1 MKNGKDVTP
10 QFVRD
15 VRHELGMT
23 QQQFADHIGVGKVT
37 VTRWETGAR
46 KCQGE
51 YAKKVSGL
59 VAQSLRTKTIFD
71 LSTEDLSTLD
81 SKKAVE
87 AFRDL
92 LWSECRRNQV
102 PTSELRISS
111 LEVADGGIDA
121 ELPASAKI
129 NAKDSFLDGG
139 AYFFQIK
146 AGQSWK
152 PWLKGFAKKELLN
165 KQGKLGSEVH
175 RCLSEEGWYV
185 LVCFGNDLTSDQI
198 KKTRENIKEIF
209 SSKGFPDAKVKIW
222 GQHQLLGHFNRFPF
236 LSLQVLGR
244 NTYKYDSWSSWNT
257 SSEMAGGLELGEA
270 QINLLNEIRRL
281 VRGKDVSHVRLIGE
295 PGLGKTRLVH
305 EALGEPDLRPQ
316 VIYFSNAEVFQ
327 ESHLFHDLLNK
338 EADYYLILVLDEC
351 RPRDCEEIWHRL
363 SNHSDRCT
371 VITLDHDSYN
381 PASQRFAELEC
392 PRLGEGHVEKIINSY
407 IGDVSNSRRWAEL
420 CSGVPRV
427 AHAVGRNLLT
437 NPDQILQTPSL
448 KLVWNRFISGNS
460 DIDSAE
466 AKQKRIVLR
475 YISLFH
481 RFGFNSPV
489 ESEGEF
495 IAELIH
501 EDNSDVTYSRFQDIV
516 GELIEQ
522 RILQG
527 KRTLFIAPKLLH
539 VHLWAEFWEKHGRDR
554 PIGGLIKRIQE
565 IERNQDSEALL
576 SWFIQMFS
584 YAGESRVAIKQAKL
598 LLGPDGPFSAAAFAL
613 SKVGCRLLHELSN
626 ASPEYTVDCLERVF
640 ELTTPEDLSRFHER
654 RQDIVWAL
662 ERIAVWPQYF
672 QRAARLLRRLA
683 ESENASYSNN
693 STGAF
698 VELFSFAPGQAAP
711 TGAAPEIRFP
721 VLDETLDS
729 SSPVTRRL
737 GIKACKSA
745 MSTLFG
751 GRVVGREHQG
761 LKTAQLWT
769 PQNWGEV
776 YQAMGLV
783 WGKLYTTSRSWKSSL
798 RSEANY
804 TLIDSAVGL
813 LQITSLSDDILD
825 TIEILV
831 DDDATD
837 LQQLVQDVARIRR
850 YWNESYEKNV
860 LDRLEEIDL
869 KITGASFSSRVRRVV
884 HLSGLDDYDDED
896 GLDLN
901 AYTQRV
907 EELALE
913 ASQSE
918 DKFQEILSELVRG
931 TNSMVFQFGLEFA
944 KHDRE
949 KNLEK
954 IVEAYRAVGNE
965 ATALFLSGYLAEVF
979 KDDSQ
984 KWEDAIEELLS
995 DDAFANL
1002 IGPIIRNSGYSDR
1015 IILSMLSRFDTGVL
1029 DISCLRSF
1037 GYADCFKQ
1045 IQETTFLEF
1054 VKRLTAGGLTS
1065 YAIELFDFRY
1075 CDKEKRRQLPEEETV
1090 QALQDFTNDGTRSNT
1105 ADYHWSEVAKILID
1119 QYPMRSTD
1127 VFNIALLRVANEYW
1141 YLDDHNSAYKL
1152 ILSIIESDPEKYWQI
1167 LRNHLK
1173 IADRSQRSRL
1183 IHWLGPKSEF
1193 GSEGVMGP
1201 LPLFPMDAV
1210 FEWVAEDPETR
1221 AYELTKAVPKTLERD
1236 KKGVWARELLN
1247 RYGDQENV
1255 RSCLLAHFWSGG
1267 WNGSLSDR
1275 YRKLRDNARGWL
1287 EGETS
1292 LRVRQWLEGFI
1303 DGLSSDIERSEIEE
1317 EREFL

>member
-1 MKNGKDVTP
+1 MKNSVEITP

-15 VRHELGMT
+15 VRHQLEMT

-37 VTRWETGAR
+37 VTRWEAGAR

-59 VAQSLRTKTIFD
+59 AAKSMRTKTIFD
-71 LSTEDLSTLD
+71 LLTTDLSTLD

-111 LEVADGGIDA
+111 REVRDGGIDA
-121 ELPASAKI
+121 ELPASTKFIA
-129 NAKDSFLDGG
+129 NDSFLEGG

-175 RCLSEEGWYV
+175 RCLTEEGWYV

-198 KKTRENIKEIF
+198 KKTHDNIKQIF
-209 SSKGFPDAKVKIW
+209 SSKGFPDARIKIW
-222 GQHQLLGHFNRFPF
+222 GQNQLLGHFNRFPF
-236 LSLQVLGR
+236 LSLQIMGR
-244 NTYKYDSWSSWNT
+244 NKHRCDSWLSWNT
-257 SSEMAGGLELGEA
+257 SSEMSGELELGEA
-270 QINLLNEIRRL
+270 QVNLLKEIRRL
-281 VRGKDVSHVRLIGE
+281 VRDKDVSHIRLIGE

-316 VIYFSNAEVFQ
+316 VIYFSNAELFQ
-327 ESHLFHDLLNK
+327 ESQLFHDLLNT

-371 VITLDHDSYN
+371 VITLDHDSYY
-381 PASQRFAELEC
+381 PASRRFSELEC
-392 PRLGEGHVEKIINSY
+392 PRLDDGHVEKIINSY
-407 IGDVSNSRRWAEL
+407 IGDVGNSRRWAEL

-427 AHAVGRNLLT
+427 AHAVGRTLLT
-437 NPDQILQTPSL
+437 NPGQILQTPTL
-448 KLVWNRFISGNS
+448 KLVWDRFISGNY

-481 RFGFNSPV
+481 RFGFDSPV

-501 EDNSDVTYSRFQDIV
+501 EDNSEVTYSRFQDIV

-527 KRTLFIAPKLLH
+527 KSTLFIAPKLLH
-539 VHLWAEFWEKHGRDR
+539 VHLWAEFWEKHGRAQ
-554 PIGGLIKRIQE
+554 PISGLIKRIQE

-584 YAGESRVAIKQAKL
+584 YAGESRVAIKQVKI
-598 LLGPDGPFSAAAFAL
+598 LLGPDGPFCDAAFAL

-640 ELTTPEDLSRFHER
+640 ELTTSEDLFRFHEG

-662 ERIAVWPQYF
+662 ERIAVWPQFF
-672 QRAARLLRRLA
+672 QRAAKLLRRLA
-683 ESENASYSNN
+683 ESENSSYANN

-698 VELFSFAPGQAAP
+698 VDLFSFAPGQAAP
-711 TGAAPEIRFP
+711 TGAPPEIRIP
-721 VLDETLDS
+721 VLNETLDS
-729 SSPVTRRL
+729 SSPVMRRL

-745 MSTLFG
+745 MSTLYG

-769 PQNWGEV
+769 PQKWGEV

-783 WGKLYTTSRSWKSSL
+783 WSKLYTTSRSWESSL

-804 TLIDSAVGL
+804 TLIDSIVGL
-813 LQITSLSDDILD
+813 LQITCLSDEILD

-837 LQQLVQDVARIRR
+837 LQQLVQDLSRIRR
-850 YWNESYEKNV
+850 YWKDSYDSSV
-860 LDRLEEIDL
+860 IDRLEEIDL
-869 KITGASFSSRVRRVV
+869 KITGASFSSRVRRIV
-884 HLSGLDDYDDED
+884 HLSGLDDYGDED

-901 AYTQRV
+901 TYTQLV
-907 EELALE
+907 DELALE
-913 ASQSE
+913 ASQSD
-918 DKFQEILSELVRG
+918 DKFQEILSDLVRG
-931 TNSMVFQFGLEFA
+931 TNSMVYQFGCEYA
-944 KHDRE
+944 KYDRV

-954 IVEAYRAVGNE
+954 IIEAHRAIGNE
-965 ATALFLSGYLAEVF
+965 STTLLFSGYLKWIFNV
-979 KDDSQ
+979 DSQ
-984 KWEDAIEELLS
+984 KWEDIIEELLS
-995 DDAFANL
+995 DDTFANL
-1002 IGPIIRNSGYSDR
+1002 IGPIIRSSGYSDR

-1029 DISCLRSF
+1029 DNSCLRSF

-1054 VKRLTAGGLTS
+1054 VRRLTTGGLTS

-1075 CDKEKRRQLPEEETV
+1075 CDMQKPRQLPEVETV
-1090 QALQDFTNDGTRSNT
+1090 QLLQYFNNDGTRSNT
-1105 ADYHWSEVAKILID
+1105 EDYHWSEVARLLID

-1127 VFNIALLRVANEYW
+1127 VFNIALLRVANEHW
-1141 YLDDHNSAYKL
+1141 YLDDYNSAYKL
-1152 ILSIIESDPEKYWQI
+1152 IKTIIKGNPEKYWQV
-1167 LRNHLK
+1167 LRNHLDN
-1173 IADRSQRSRL
+1173 ADRSQRSRL
-1183 IHWLGPKSEF
+1183 IHWLGPKNEF
-1193 GSEGVMGP
+1193 GSEGSLGP
-1201 LPLFPMDAV
+1201 LPLFPVDSV
-1210 FEWVAEDPETR
+1210 FEWVAEDPEAR
-1221 AYELTKAVPKTLERD
+1221 AYELTKAVPKSLGRD
-1236 KKGVWARELLN
+1236 KAGVWARELLS
-1247 RYGDQENV
+1247 RYGDLENV
-1255 RSCLLAHFWSGG
+1255 RSGLLAHFWSGG
-1267 WNGSLSDR
+1267 WQGNLSDR
-1275 YRKLRDNARGWL
+1275 YRKLRDDARGWL
-1287 EGETS
+1287 ESESS

-1317 EREFL
+1317 EREF